1 MEKLCSCQYP
11 KQAKPTKFL
20 VMKFDFNKVA
30 QNYDDYYH
38 SEFGKKIDDVEKRL
52 VKKYLNKIP
61 DKEALEIGCGTGHW
75 SMFFSD
81 NGFQITGIDLASDM
95 LAKAIDKDI
104 PGAVFMEMDAE
115 NLMFPSES
123 IKNIFSIATAEFT
136 NDQQQFFDEAFRVLK
151 RGGYLLVGGLNA
163 NSTLGK
169 TKEQDEVFKDAT
181 FFTPESLYRFLT
193 RFGHAEIE
201 GCALIDQTGT
211 ILDHPDDHNI
221 PQQKLNKEGAFLVG
235 FVKKL

>member
-1 MEKLCSCQYP
+1 
-11 KQAKPTKFL
+11 
-20 VMKFDFNKVA
+20 MKFDFNTVA
-30 QNYDDYYH
+30 QKYDDYYH
-38 SEFGKKIDDVEKRL
+38 SEFGKKVDNVEKRL
-52 VKKYLNKIP
+52 VKKYLKKIP
-61 DKEALEIGCGTGHW
+61 EKEALEIGCGTGHW
-75 SMFFSD
+75 SLFFSD

-95 LAKAIDKDI
+95 LKKAIEKNI

-136 NDQQQFFDEAFRVLK
+136 ENQQQFFDEAFRVLK
-151 RGGYLLVGGLNA
+151 RGGHLLIGGLNA

-169 TKEQDEVFKDAT
+169 TKDQDEVFKNAN
-181 FFTPESLYRFLT
+181 FFTPETLYRFLT

-201 GCALIDQTGT
+201 GCSLIDESGE
-211 ILDHPDDHNI
+211 ILDYQKDHNI
-221 PQQKLNKEGAFLVG
+221 PQEKLNNEGAFLVG